1 MDREA
6 DVIRS
11 EMSQTRAELDRK
23 LTLLES
29 RARELTPHEYAKR
42 HLPEYWVE
50 QAIGTLLT
58 LVGAVMVWKAYRNRP
73 ARRIRAG
80 FRADAAW
87 RR

>member
-11 EMSQTRAELDRK
+11 EMSQTRAALDQK

-29 RARELTPHEYAKR
+29 RARELTPREYAKR
-42 HLPEYWVE
+42 HLPEYWAE

-58 LVGAVMVWKAYRNRP
+58 LVGTVMVWKAYRNRP
-73 ARRIRAG
+73 ARRLRAG
-80 FRADAAW
+80 FRAGVSV
-87 RR
+87 